1 MKAPSESLDSES
13 ARLPR
18 ITKVFYALGDHALN
32 VSLSSL
38 SFFYAFFL
46 AEIAGIRPALA
57 GLIPLIGRIVD
68 AITDPAMGRIS
79 DRTSWRAGRR
89 RPYFLIGVLP
99 FGACFAALWWN
110 VPAPEQSVRFAYYA
124 VVYVLYSLSVTVI
137 AVPYMALLPEL
148 TASYQER
155 TSLSIYRSVAAVLG
169 TLLAVTAMRP
179 LAEALGGGSEG
190 FAAAGVVFGI
200 WLMLPWIFVYRA
212 TWERPDFQRPG
223 RHSLR
228 EGIRQIWRH
237 HTYRRLV
244 GLYLLGRIAM
254 DLATAMFIFYFT
266 FWLGR
271 PEDFEIT
278 MGLFLVSVMLALP
291 VWLRVSERT
300 DKRNI
305 YLFGAAWWVGAQV
318 FIFSAT
324 PDWPRGVIFLGA
336 VIAGVGY
343 AVADAMPWSMLG
355 DVVDED
361 ELTSGERREGIY
373 TGFFTFLRKLGG
385 AAGVATA
392 LFVLDLSGYR
402 EGAEQTNLTLWTIRS
417 LTAGAPAVFLLL
429 AAWVTL
435 RYPLSRARHAE
446 ILAELRVRRRQEA
459 P

>member
-1 MKAPSESLDSES
+1 
-13 ARLPR
+13 
-18 ITKVFYALGDHALN
+18 
-32 VSLSSL
+32 
-38 SFFYAFFL
+38 
-46 AEIAGIRPALA
+46 
-57 GLIPLIGRIVD
+57 
-68 AITDPAMGRIS
+68 
-79 DRTSWRAGRR
+79 
-89 RPYFLIGVLP
+89 
-99 FGACFAALWWN
+99 
-110 VPAPEQSVRFAYYA
+110 
-124 VVYVLYSLSVTVI
+124 
-137 AVPYMALLPEL
+137 
-148 TASYQER
+148 
-155 TSLSIYRSVAAVLG
+155 
-169 TLLAVTAMRP
+169 
-179 LAEALGGGSEG
+179 
-190 FAAAGVVFGI
+190 
-200 WLMLPWIFVYRA
+200 
-212 TWERPDFQRPG
+212 
-223 RHSLR
+223 
-228 EGIRQIWRH
+228 
-237 HTYRRLV
+237 
-244 GLYLLGRIAM
+244 M

-278 MGLFLVSVMLALP
+278 MGLFLVSVVLALP

-324 PDWPRGVIFLGA
+324 PAWPRSVIFLGA

-402 EGAEQTNLTLWTIRS
+402 EGAEQTELTLWTIRS
-417 LTAGAPAVFLLL
+417 LTAGAPAVFVLL

-446 ILAELRVRRRQEA
+446 ILAELRVRRRQDA
-459 P
+459 C

>member
-1 MKAPSESLDSES
+1 MKAPAESLDSES

-18 ITKVFYALGDHALN
+18 ITKVLYALGDHTLN

-46 AEIAGIRPALA
+46 VEVAGIRPALA

-68 AITDPAMGRIS
+68 AVSDPAMGRIS
-79 DRTSWRAGRR
+79 DRTSWRWGRR
-89 RPYFLIGVLP
+89 RPYFVIGMVP
-99 FGACFAALWWN
+99 FGVCFAALWWN
-110 VPAPEQSVRFAYYA
+110 VSAGEESIRFAYYA
-124 VVYVLYSLSVTVI
+124 TVYVLYSLSVTVI
-137 AVPYMALLPEL
+137 AVPYMSLLPEL

-155 TSLSIYRSVAAVLG
+155 TSLSIYRSISATLG
-169 TLLAVTAMRP
+169 TLLAVTALRP
-179 LAEALGGGSEG
+179 LAEAFGGGAHG
-190 FAAAGVVFGI
+190 FAIAGIVFGI
-200 WLMLPWIFVYRA
+200 WLVLPWLAVHRA

-223 RHSLR
+223 RHSFL
-228 EGIRQIWRH
+228 EGVKLIWRH
-237 HTYRRLV
+237 GTYRRLT

-254 DLATAMFIFYFT
+254 DLATAMFLFYFT

-278 MGLFLVSVMLALP
+278 MGLFLLAVVLALP
-291 VWLRVSERT
+291 VWLRISERT

-324 PDWPRGVIFLGA
+324 PAWPRSAIFLGA

-343 AVADAMPWSMLG
+343 AVADVMPWSMLA

-361 ELTSGERREGIY
+361 ELASGERREGVY
-373 TGFFTFLRKLGG
+373 TGFFTFLRKLAG
-385 AAGVATA
+385 AAGVSAA
-392 LFVLDLSGYR
+392 LFVLGLSGYR
-402 EGAEQTNLTLWTIRS
+402 EGAEQSELTLWTIRS
-417 LTAGAPAVFLLL
+417 LTAGVPGIFVLL

-446 ILAELRVRRRQEA
+446 ILQELRIRRRQGSV
-459 P
+459 